1 MKEDSLELLGVKVV
15 GELAAISLSFWTG
28 RSDGSRMMRDDLYAK
43 GRLPFYDY
51 VLESSC
57 LFVSMLYIRRMLSTA
72 IAGGDER

>member
-28 RSDGSRMMRDDLYAK
+28 RSDGSRMMRGDLYAK

-57 LFVSMLYIRRMLSTA
+57 LFVSMPYIRRMLSTT